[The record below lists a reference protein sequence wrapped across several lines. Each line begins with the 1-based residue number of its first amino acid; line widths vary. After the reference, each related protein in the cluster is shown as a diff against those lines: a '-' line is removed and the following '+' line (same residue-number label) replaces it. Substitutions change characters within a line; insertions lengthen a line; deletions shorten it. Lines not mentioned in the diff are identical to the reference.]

1 MGSCSTHTSR
11 GRRWH
16 DQNSHLASRGEPRQD
31 RDRERGRLSGDGSS
45 MGLAALPFVSV
56 KGSGAGYKKMS
67 STARRWRVAFTWP
80 ILLPVSSA
88 VTVATPGSWLLAP
101 ALGAGLRRREQQSV
115 LREHG
120 RLEKY
125 GSPNSE
131 TDAISEI
138 PVLDNAAFFGKEMR
152 RRHSYGEGASS

>member
-1 MGSCSTHTSR
+1 
-11 GRRWH
+11 
-16 DQNSHLASRGEPRQD
+16 
-31 RDRERGRLSGDGSS
+31 
-45 MGLAALPFVSV
+45 MGLAALPFVSA

-88 VTVATPGSWLLAP
+88 VAVATPGSWLLAP
-101 ALGAGLRRREQQSV
+101 ALGAGLRRREQQKV

-125 GSPNSE
+125 GSPSSKI
-131 TDAISEI
+131 DALVKLLCLSGLLNLVTSDRCGGIAKRRI
-138 PVLDNAAFFGKEMR
+138 QYRRFVYVLAALEGFGCIQI
-152 RRHSYGEGASS
+152 